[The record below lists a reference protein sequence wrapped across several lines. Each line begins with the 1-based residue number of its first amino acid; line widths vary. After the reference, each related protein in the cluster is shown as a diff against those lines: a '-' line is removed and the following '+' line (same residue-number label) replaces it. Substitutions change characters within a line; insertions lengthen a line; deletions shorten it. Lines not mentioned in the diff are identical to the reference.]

1 LSTRRSCALYRV
13 SKGRFVCFTD
23 IGECSFDAGKYM
35 VVVGLHI
42 AKVITSIYDL
52 HVKVLKEK
60 EYQIPDVFRK
70 VRVTIL
76 HDDIPIEVL
85 SMTPAYHHRCLH
97 DSTFAARCTRMLQ
110 SVIVLRQSRLT
121 FELGKSH
128 HKKQLHDNW
137 RDADLLWL
145 STEQLQQAADNMG
158 LSFPHSLHAV
168 CQETCSILMFVFTAS
183 GGRFKIER
191 VGIDDLFH
199 SGRLFQTIH
208 QTVGISQDTQL
219 KLQPFPKRS
228 VPISRLLGTVCVLA

>member
-1 LSTRRSCALYRV
+1 
-13 SKGRFVCFTD
+13 
-23 IGECSFDAGKYM
+23 M

-42 AKVITSIYDL
+42 AKVITSIYNL
-52 HVKVLKEK
+52 HVTVLKEK
-60 EYQIPDVFRK
+60 EHQIPDVFRK

-76 HDDIPIEVL
+76 HDDIPIDVL

-128 HKKQLHDNW
+128 PKKKQLRDNW

-158 LSFPHSLHAV
+158 LSYPHLYPHV
-168 CQETCSILMFVFTAS
+168 CQKTETLLIFVFSAS
-183 GGRFKIER
+183 N
-191 VGIDDLFH
+191 
-199 SGRLFQTIH
+199 
-208 QTVGISQDTQL
+208 
-219 KLQPFPKRS
+219 
-228 VPISRLLGTVCVLA
+228 